1 VLAELELTST
11 DQANTLL
18 AMLDDPAV
26 RQVRV
31 RSIMIEGEEL
41 AVRAP
46 LLSHG
51 TDGARITAQGMGKAV
66 PVASKDTGN
75 GRKRNRRPNLMSA
88 NASYDSLRIA
98 RRAHA

>member
-1 VLAELELTST
+1 
-11 DQANTLL
+11 
-18 AMLDDPAV
+18 MLDDPAV

-31 RSIMIEGEEL
+31 RSIVTEGEEL

-51 TDGARITAQGMGKAV
+51 TDGARITAQGMGEAV
-66 PVASKDTGN
+66 PLASKNTGN
-75 GRKRNRRPNLMSA
+75 GRQRNRRPNLMAA